1 MATGEARRDLWRYSC
16 LAVAGTGVVAIGVA
30 RGRPASGPAILA
42 NSLLVV
48 IAWAAGWAVRSTRQ
62 LAASR
67 VSLEHEQAARRLS
80 ENRLAMS
87 DVLHDRVGHTLVGVL
102 RQLEAAQALFE
113 VDPVGAGTLIERVTG
128 RVGEA
133 MGEVSAMVVQNQ
145 ELPAARAELAP
156 TPGGGGVLGDTLGR
170 WIGLLAS
177 AGVVVQLTLNG
188 DIAALPPV
196 LAATAAGVLAE
207 ALANLTAHSHT
218 TRADI
223 CIRVDAHRL
232 TVTVSDPGP
241 SRGPGNTSGSGLG
254 RQTERVAA
262 AGQLHAGPDP
272 HGGFEV
278 RAELPLPAPV
288 EVSR

>member
-170 WIGLLAS
+170 
-177 AGVVVQLTLNG
+177 
-188 DIAALPPV
+188 
-196 LAATAAGVLAE
+196 
-207 ALANLTAHSHT
+207 
-218 TRADI
+218 
-223 CIRVDAHRL
+223 
-232 TVTVSDPGP
+232 
-241 SRGPGNTSGSGLG
+241 
-254 RQTERVAA
+254 
-262 AGQLHAGPDP
+262 
-272 HGGFEV
+272 
-278 RAELPLPAPV
+278 
-288 EVSR
+288 